1 MRLIVSNSC
10 LAMAA
15 ALTLLSGCR
24 VYGSQAS
31 RDLLLRTI
39 DETVLQVDLE
49 GAQWQQDAVKLAG
62 ASDLNPDLQLFAD
75 QAGVLALE
83 LERLAERLQ
92 ALGTEIAAVSVVTDN
107 PGARWLGPDRYR
119 QLHRI
124 YGSMVTERQH
134 LINRRA
140 ILARDLGTRLGLA
153 EPTQPREE
161 GRYQIVPHHYH
172 QFSRTLDLTD
182 VLAQLGQAA
191 IN

>member
-15 ALTLLSGCR
+15 VLTLLSGCR

-31 RDLLLRTI
+31 RELLLRTI
-39 DETVLQVDLE
+39 DETVLQVDRE

-75 QAGVLALE
+75 QAGVLARGE
-83 LERLAERLQ
+83 GGRARRVQ
-92 ALGTEIAAVSVVTDN
+92 PVGTDVAAVSVVTDN
-107 PGARWLGPDRYR
+107 AGARWLGLARYG
-119 QLHRI
+119 QLRRI
-124 YGSMVTERQH
+124 YGGMVTERQH
-134 LINRRA
+134 LSNRRA
-140 ILARDLGTRLGLA
+140 ILASDLGTRLGLA